1 MAVYATHPA
10 WGQPAPEWL
19 SLQQAAAIYGVS
31 VDTLR
36 RRISAGKLPASRFG
50 VRLIRVRAED
60 LDRRPTHSHRRRT
73 RQAAPIL
80 TGGWTHLAALP
91 LPPNSSPLMRG
102 GGGVAAPNPVAMAF
116 RSSRQRP

>member
-19 SLQQAAAIYGVS
+19 SLQQAATIYGVS

-60 LDRRPTHSHRRRT
+60 LDRRPTHSHRRPP

-80 TGGWTHLAALP
+80 TGGWTHLAAPPYVQLELP
-91 LPPNSSPLMRG
+91 H
-102 GGGVAAPNPVAMAF
+102 A
-116 RSSRQRP
+116 

>member
-19 SLQQAAAIYGVS
+19 SLQQAAPIYGVS

-50 VRLIRVRAED
+50 VRLIRVRVED
-60 LDRRPTHSHRRRT
+60 LDRLYRPIPIGDELARRR
-73 RQAAPIL
+73 R
-80 TGGWTHLAALP
+80 
-91 LPPNSSPLMRG
+91 
-102 GGGVAAPNPVAMAF
+102 F
-116 RSSRQRP
+116 